1 MQVLYIEDN
10 SLDRMAFE
18 RVIQKCFLPVQYSSV
33 ESLCEG
39 ISRIRSGTY
48 DLIFADL
55 KLPDG
60 SALDLL
66 KEIGKTDSI
75 IIILTGVSD
84 IHTAVEAIKRGAY
97 DYIVKDVSR
106 EYLQKIPD
114 YLEMIT
120 KNRSDSDHRGI
131 SDKISSIPERASP
144 LGIMV
149 RDPVTDTIL
158 YYNSRFAYHCEI
170 SPYGGDLS
178 RADHLRIWE
187 YVCSEYGITS
197 EFLSLSH
204 HERGGHTMY
213 IHPSP
218 EEFHP
223 PLYSFLL
230 PVCGGGIRQVL
241 LMYEECQVFG
251 TISDAFSPESLDSL
265 PILAGGIAHE
275 MNNMLTAILGEI
287 SLVRQH
293 LLSDGSGILCFDRT
307 EQAILHGKD
316 IATRLLTYADGG
328 HPVVQPVQLRKI
340 LLDILAL
347 HTGGEV
353 DVIIDL
359 PEDLPPLLADPD
371 LIRTALRAV
380 IMNAV
385 EASASTLS
393 PVCITAR
400 LSHIPGKGQDLTP
413 CLAIDVRDDG
423 TGVGSFARACVFHPF
438 FTTKEGH
445 LGLGLTSAKS
455 IIDRH
460 SGLIDVI
467 SSRGEGTV
475 VRLYLPIDPDYTA
488 VSADRVPS
496 AKNRENPEG
505 IRVLVMDDEPGIREI
520 AQVILEK
527 EGFQVDL
534 FSRGEDV
541 IPAVFD
547 AYESLSPYQIAIL
560 DLNIPGGMGGKEA
573 VREIARL
580 SPSTLN
586 IVSSGYSDENLN
598 SRYREYGFHASL
610 PKPYYPRDLVSLV
623 FSLLDTHFKDKK

>member
-18 RVIQKCFLPVQYSSV
+18 RVIQSSILPVQYSSV
-33 ESLCEG
+33 ESLNEG

-48 DLIFADL
+48 DIIFADL
-55 KLPDG
+55 RLPDG

-114 YLEMIT
+114 YLEMVI
-120 KNRSDSDHRGI
+120 KNRSDSLHQGA
-131 SDKISSIPERASP
+131 SDEISSTTEGTSP

-149 RDPVTDTIL
+149 RDPATDTII

-170 SPYGGDLS
+170 SPFRDGMS

-204 HERGGHTMY
+204 HAQGGYTTY
-213 IHPSP
+213 VHPSP
-218 EEFHP
+218 EELHP

-230 PVCGGGIRQVL
+230 AASDGGIRQVL
-241 LMYEECQVFG
+241 LMYEEGPVPG
-251 TISDAFSPESLDSL
+251 TISAAFSANNQDSL

-287 SLVRQH
+287 SLVRPH
-293 LLSDGSGILCFDRT
+293 LLSDGSGMVCFDRT

-328 HPVVQPVQLRKI
+328 HPVVQPVHLRKI
-340 LLDILAL
+340 LLDALSL
-347 HTGGEV
+347 HTGGEG

-359 PEDLPPLLADPD
+359 PDELPPLLVDPD

-393 PVCITAR
+393 PVYITAR
-400 LSHIPGKGQDLTP
+400 LSPIPGKGQDLTP
-413 CLAIDVRDDG
+413 GLVIDVRDDG
-423 TGVGSFARACVFHPF
+423 TGVGSFARARAFHPF

-460 SGLIDVI
+460 GGLIDVI

-475 VRLYLPIDPDYTA
+475 VRLHLPVDPDYIV
-488 VSADRVPS
+488 VSADDVQP
-496 AKNRENPEG
+496 AKNREKPEG

-520 AQVILEK
+520 IQVILEK
-527 EGFQVDL
+527 EGFQVDI

-541 IPAVFD
+541 IPAVFE

-586 IVSSGYSDENLN
+586 IVSSGYSDDNLN
-598 SRYREYGFHASL
+598 ARYREYGFHASL